1 MNDVE
6 YTRKVKVWRGA
17 TRSAKGDNGRSSSAT
32 PSRPRQPSLHGGTR
46 FVDAAEEPELGCE
59 VKARLLS
66 DTMNAHA

>member
-17 TRSAKGDNGRSSSAT
+17 TRSAKGGQFEGLFRNAQSIRQSSL
-32 PSRPRQPSLHGGTR
+32 RCGTR

-59 VKARLLS
+59 VKARPLS